1 MADQS
6 ASTLKSYANSTVGTV
21 QSALGSVMGNSA
33 EKASGERKK
42 EEAENICDTAERVAK
57 GGPVTITSA
66 GGISMADSDRTKGS
80 WGQTAGAAKE
90 ALGSL
95 VGSKSLE
102 DNGAQQKADGKVQE
116 AQGQLRDLGNG
127 AMDRL
132 QGFMSGTVASMTGNE
147 QAAEEA
153 KVQHDNGKSLQRGVE
168 VDVQGG
174 KK

>member
-1 MADQS
+1 MTDQS
-6 ASTLKSYANSTVGTV
+6 ASTLKSYANSTIGTV
-21 QSALGSVMGNSA
+21 QSAIGSVMGNA
-33 EKASGERKK
+33 TDEASGEKKK
-42 EEAENICDTAERVAK
+42 EEAKDEYEASQTVAK
-57 GGPVTITSA
+57 GGPVTISSD
-66 GGISMADSDRTKGS
+66 GGISVANSDRTKGS

-95 VGSKSLE
+95 MGNKSLQ
-102 DNGAQQKADGKVQE
+102 DNGSQQKADGEVQE

-132 QGFMSGTVASMTGNE
+132 QGFMSGTVASVTGNE